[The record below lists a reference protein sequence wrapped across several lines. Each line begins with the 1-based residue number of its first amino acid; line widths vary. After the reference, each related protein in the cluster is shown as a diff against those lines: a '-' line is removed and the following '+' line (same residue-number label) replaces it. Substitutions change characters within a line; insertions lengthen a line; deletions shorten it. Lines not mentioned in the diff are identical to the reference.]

1 MSIGEIFDLVGW
13 LGLSGIIAG
22 LLVLV
27 YFYFNFIAPLCKR
40 IKAIFKKLENFSD
53 DWFGEPARKGRGRI
67 LGVMERLSNIDG
79 QLQNNGGTSVKDA
92 VDRIEIRV
100 NEIDERLADGD
111 KQFNELFS
119 EIKKIQKD
127 FY

>member
-1 MSIGEIFDLVGW
+1 MSIGEIFDFVGW
-13 LGLSGIIAG
+13 FGLGSIVAG
-22 LLVLV
+22 LLILV
-27 YFYFNFIAPLCKR
+27 YLYFNFIAPLCKR
-40 IKAIFKKLENFSD
+40 IKAIFEKLENFSD
-53 DWFGEPARKGRGRI
+53 DWFGEPARKGRRRI